1 MSLAALT
8 ARRGRRTKVASIL
21 AECLLLAACA
31 STPPGPAPPPLA
43 GSGSYTPVVHGA
55 NTRHYELSAGQSFS
69 GATLARFDN
78 PLYPPALLPLKLAP
92 LTLVVQLVSGAD
104 GRMQR
109 VQADPPAQ
117 LRLPDHTAEFMAA
130 IEACTRQWQFAPLLI
145 TTTRVDDGK
154 PQQQTE
160 AKPFSL
166 VYAFSFELRD
176 GKAHASLA
184 RQ

>member
-1 MSLAALT
+1 MHRWLRLILLALAL
-8 ARRGRRTKVASIL
+8 
-21 AECLLLAACA
+21 LLLAACA
-31 STPPGPAPPPLA
+31 SAPPGSAPAPLA
-43 GSGSYTPVVHGA
+43 GTSSYTPVHGA

-69 GATLARFDN
+69 GATLARFQN

-92 LTLVVQLVSGAD
+92 VTLVVQLVIGAD
-104 GRMQR
+104 GRVQR
-109 VQADPPAQ
+109 VQPDPSAQ
-117 LRLPDHTAEFMAA
+117 LQLIDHAAEFMAA

-154 PQQQTE
+154 PQQRTE

-176 GKAHASLA
+176 GQPRASLA

>member
-1 MSLAALT
+1 MSLGAMTAQRWRRVLCASAAL
-8 ARRGRRTKVASIL
+8 A
-21 AECLLLAACA
+21 CLLLAACA
-31 STPPGPAPPPLA
+31 SAPPGPAPAPLA
-43 GSGSYTPVVHGA
+43 GSGSYTPVHGA
-55 NTRHYELSAGQSFS
+55 NTRRYELSAGQSFS
-69 GATLARFDN
+69 GATLARFQN

-92 LTLVVQLVSGAD
+92 VTLVVQLVIGAD
-104 GRMQR
+104 GRVQR
-109 VQADPPAQ
+109 VQPDPPAQ

-154 PQQQTE
+154 PQQRTE

>member
-21 AECLLLAACA
+21 AGCLLLAACA
-31 STPPGPAPPPLA
+31 STPPRPAPPPLA
-43 GSGSYTPVVHGA
+43 GSGSYTPVHGA
-55 NTRHYELSAGQSFS
+55 NIRRYVLSAGQRFS
-69 GATLARFDN
+69 GATLARFQN

-92 LTLVVQLVSGAD
+92 VTLVVQLVIGAD
-104 GRMQR
+104 GRVQRMQP
-109 VQADPPAQ
+109 DPPAQ
-117 LRLPDHTAEFMAA
+117 LQLIDHAAEFMAA

-145 TTTRVDDGK
+145 TTMRVDDGK
-154 PQQQTE
+154 PQQRTE